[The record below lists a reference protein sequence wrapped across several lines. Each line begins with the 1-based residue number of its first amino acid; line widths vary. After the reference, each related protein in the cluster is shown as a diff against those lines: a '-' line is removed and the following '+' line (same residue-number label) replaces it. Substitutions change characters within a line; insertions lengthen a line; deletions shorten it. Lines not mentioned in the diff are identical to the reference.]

1 MSAMLPDWLTHRA
14 RALPRVTA
22 IASARRRGL
31 TYAALYEYAARQANA
46 LAAAGAAPGER
57 VAVIAG
63 TSADFVVAMHAARPR
78 RHGLRTRSTC
88 ASPPP
93 SSPTSSATAS
103 PPSSSATAPAKAL
116 PPKPPPSPAPQP
128 PRRLPL
134 PPAPEAAA
142 LVDAHDADSCHSIV
156 YTSGTAGNAKG
167 VMLTYGNFWASAS
180 ASALNLGLDP
190 SDRWL
195 ACLPLHHVGGLS
207 IPVRSA
213 IYGTAVE
220 LHARFEPE
228 AVNRAVRSRDVTLL
242 SVVPTMLRRMLNADD
257 RPFDGSLRA
266 VLVGGG
272 PVPPALLER
281 ATARGLPVIQTYGL
295 TEACSQVTTLS
306 PAEALS
312 HLGSAGRALL
322 CADVRVDAPTG
333 DPGEILIRGPAVTP
347 GYYRNP
353 EATDRAF
360 EDGWLHTG
368 DVGLLDADGF
378 LTVLDR
384 ADDVIVTGGENV
396 YPAEVEAAL
405 LAYPGIE
412 GAAVVGLPDDEWGQR
427 VVAAV
432 VSTAPV
438 ALARVEPLLR
448 SRLAGYKIPAA
459 IERFDAL
466 PATSSGKIQRRFV
479 RQQMAERLA
488 TLRQEPAATSQPP
501 RGSP

>member
-22 IASARRRGL
+22 IASGRRRGL
-31 TYAALYEYAARQANA
+31 SYASLYEYAVRQANA
-46 LAAAGAAPGER
+46 LVAAGAGPGER

-63 TSADFVVAMHAARPR
+63 ASRDFVITMHATSLAGAIFVPLNVRLTAAELAEQLRNAEPAVVLCDKPR
-78 RHGLRTRSTC
+78 EAL
-88 ASPPP
+88 
-93 SSPTSSATAS
+93 ATEA
-103 PPSSSATAPAKAL
+103 AALAGAPL
-116 PPKPPPSPAPQP
+116 
-128 PRRLPL
+128 PRRLFL
-134 PPAPEAAA
+134 PPVPEQAA
-142 LVDAHDADSCHSIV
+142 LVDAHDADACHSIV

-195 ACLPLHHVGGLS
+195 ACLPLNHVGGLS
-207 IPVRSA
+207 IPIRSA

-220 LHARFEPE
+220 LHAQFVPE
-228 AVNRAVRSRDVTLL
+228 TVNRAVRFTDITLL

-272 PVPPALLER
+272 PVPPVLLER
-281 ATARGLPVIQTYGL
+281 ATARGLPVVQTYGL
-295 TEACSQVTTLS
+295 TEASSQVTTLAPS
-306 PAEALS
+306 EAMS

-322 CADVRVDAPTG
+322 SADVRVDAPTG
-333 DPGEILIRGPAVTP
+333 EAGEILIRGPAVTP
-347 GYYRNP
+347 GYYRDP
-353 EATDRAF
+353 DATARAF
-360 EDGWLHTG
+360 TGGWLQTG
-368 DVGLLDADGF
+368 DIGLLDGDGF

-384 ADDVIVTGGENV
+384 QDDVIVSGGENV

-412 GAAVVGLPDDEWGQR
+412 GAAVVGVPDEEWGQR

-432 VSTAPV
+432 VSPLPV
-438 ALARVEPLLR
+438 DLERVEPLLR

-466 PATSSGKIQRRFV
+466 PATASGKVQRRFV

-488 TLRQEPAATSQPP
+488 TLPANH
-501 RGSP
+501 

>member
-22 IASARRRGL
+22 IAAGRRRGL
-31 TYAALYEYAARQANA
+31 SYAALHEYAVRQANA
-46 LAAAGAAPGER
+46 LVAAGAAPGER

-63 TSADFVVAMHAARPR
+63 TSRDFVVAMHAVTLADAVFVPLNVRLTAAELA
-78 RHGLRTRSTC
+78 GQLRN
-88 ASPPP
+88 A
-93 SSPTSSATAS
+93 
-103 PPSSSATAPAKAL
+103 APAVVLCDRPHEAL
-116 PPKPPPSPAPQP
+116 AAQAAALAACPA

-134 PPAPEAAA
+134 PPAPEGAPLA
-142 LVDAHDADSCHSIV
+142 DAHDADSCHSIV

-190 SDRWL
+190 ADRWL

-220 LHARFEPE
+220 LHTRFEPE
-228 AVNRAVRSRDVTLL
+228 AVNRAVRSGDVTLL

-257 RPFDGSLRA
+257 RPFGGSLRA

-281 ATARGLPVIQTYGL
+281 ATARGLPVVQTYGL
-295 TEACSQVTTLS
+295 TEACSQVTTLA
-306 PAEALS
+306 PPEAMS
-312 HLGSAGRALL
+312 HVGSAGRALL
-322 CADVRVDAPTG
+322 SAAVRVDAPAG
-333 DPGEILIRGPAVTP
+333 EPGEILIRGPAVTP
-347 GYYRNP
+347 GYHRDP
-353 EATDRAF
+353 EATARAF
-360 EDGWLHTG
+360 SDGWLQTG
-368 DVGLLDADGF
+368 DIGLLDGDGF

-384 ADDVIVTGGENV
+384 RDDVIVSGGENV

-405 LAYPGIE
+405 LAWPGIE
-412 GAAVVGLPDDEWGQR
+412 AAAVVGLPDEEWGQR

-432 VSTAPV
+432 VSELPV
-438 ALARVEPLLR
+438 HLDRVAPLLR

-466 PATSSGKIQRRFV
+466 PATSSGKVQRRFV
-479 RQQMAERLA
+479 REQMAERLS
-488 TLRQEPAATSQPP
+488 TLPPQPPPAGQEPPSE
-501 RGSP
+501 